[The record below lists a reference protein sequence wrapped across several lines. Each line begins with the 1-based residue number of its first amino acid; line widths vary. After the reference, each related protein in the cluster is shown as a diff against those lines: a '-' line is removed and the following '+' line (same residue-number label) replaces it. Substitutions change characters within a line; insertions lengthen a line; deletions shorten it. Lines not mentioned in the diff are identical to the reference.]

1 MAVEEVYCGIRQSKI
16 ALDGIAAR
24 SASQLEQLSRKSFN
38 SKKKKC
44 DDENDRPLVS

>member
-24 SASQLEQLSRKSFN
+24 SASQLELQQLSTFEKEFQFQ
-38 SKKKKC
+38 KK
-44 DDENDRPLVS
+44 EMR